1 MKLTEV
7 DKAILTSVSERA
19 LFAHEVEHKV
29 YFMTEK
35 RVSPSSLA
43 TRMVKLINVGLI
55 TQEGMLGGVYKFFI
69 SDLGEKLLRAGE
81 ESKQKKQREEGR
93 CNLS

>member
-1 MKLTEV
+1 MKLTAL

-35 RVSPSSLA
+35 RVSPSSLS
-43 TRMVKLINVGLI
+43 TRMAKLIHVGLI
-55 TQEGMLGGVYKFFI
+55 TQEGMLEYKFSI
-69 SDLGEKLLRAGE
+69 SQMGYKILNACHRK
-81 ESKQKKQREEGR
+81 EGKE
-93 CNLS
+93 